1 MPSID
6 FKRVRAKVTELW
18 SGEPISDASL
28 VQRAAEHARSPG
40 FPPYPSVRVAD
51 PAQGIWD
58 LYLPAELVQGLDEQQ
73 EREFEFEAEG
83 RYFRVRLLNG

>member
-6 FKRVRAKVTELW
+6 FKRVRAKVTEFW

-40 FPPYPSVRVAD
+40 FPPYPNVRAID
-51 PAQGIWD
+51 PAQGLWD

-73 EREFEFEAEG
+73 EREFEFEAED
-83 RYFRVRLLNG
+83 RYFRVSLLHR

>member
-6 FKRVRAKVTELW
+6 FKRVRAKVTEFW
-18 SGEPISDASL
+18 SGEPIGDASL

-40 FPPYPSVRVAD
+40 FPPYPNVRAVD
-51 PAQGIWD
+51 PAQGLWD

-73 EREFEFEAEG
+73 EREFEFEAED
-83 RYFRVRLLNG
+83 RYFRVSLLHR